1 MNIPIWPSSIF
12 PRFSLVCM
20 MVIFC
25 LGCSTVPKPDTEL
38 SGTLEECQVSDATYE
53 AIEAATSAAKKK
65 VTRLEVYELI
75 DEAEAGTT
83 RDDFLAAMAP
93 KPVMILAK
101 EQDYFDVRGS
111 QQAYERLR
119 RLYRLL
125 GAEENVGLFVG
136 PTTHGYSQEN
146 REAMYGWFNRVTGVC
161 DEQAEDELEIESDEA
176 AARKAR
182 SASLFGT
189 LQDPTTR

>member
-25 LGCSTVPKPDTEL
+25 LGCSTAPKPDTEL

-75 DEAEAGTT
+75 DEAEAAT
-83 RDDFLAAMAP
+83 
-93 KPVMILAK
+93 KPPECDNVRARILA
-101 EQDYFDVRGS
+101 D
-111 QQAYERLR
+111 
-119 RLYRLL
+119 
-125 GAEENVGLFVG
+125 
-136 PTTHGYSQEN
+136 
-146 REAMYGWFNRVTGVC
+146 
-161 DEQAEDELEIESDEA
+161 
-176 AARKAR
+176 KAR
-182 SASLFGT
+182 QLIDSGDGEIVMAEKKYQKVDTSRRESESRKHTGNRSCGKNCQSISEFTDNLFKNPIIFLLDWAALGVI
-189 LQDPTTR
+189 